1 MALAAALPGSA
12 AGGLMAGG
20 AAGGLSAGG
29 LVAGGAAAGGLVA
42 GGLPRRVHR
51 LVQART
57 SRQYQRRSAQALPP
71 SGTN

>member
-1 MALAAALPGSA
+1 MLVVLVAALPWSA
-12 AGGLMAGG
+12 GGG
-20 AAGGLSAGG
+20 AAAAG
-29 LVAGGAAAGGLVA
+29 LVAGGLVA
-42 GGLPRRVHR
+42 GGLSRRVHR